1 MAQRD
6 YYEILG
12 VAKGASDNDIKKAY
26 RKLALKYH
34 PDKNPGDPEA
44 EKQFKGVSE
53 AYEVLSDP
61 EKRKLYDQYGHDGLK
76 ARGYA
81 GPSFHSVDDIF
92 EQFSDIF
99 EGSIFES
106 FFGGGRRGRSRRGRT
121 GRPGADLRVD
131 LELTYEDVAGGVKKR
146 IELKRQGTCESC
158 SGTGAK
164 SGTAVEACPT
174 CGGHGRVQQ
183 TQGFFSIQRTCPR
196 CGGEGVHCP
205 SPCSSC
211 RGEGTTPSKREVVI
225 DIPAGIH
232 DGVQLR
238 LAGEGNS
245 GVRGGPAGDLYC
257 YIHVKPH
264 EFFERHNDDII
275 CEVPISFAEAALGCH
290 IEVPTL
296 RGKAKVTI
304 PPGTQSGEFLRLKGQ
319 GIPNI
324 DGYGVG
330 NQLIKIVV
338 ETPQKLSPKM
348 RELFESLR
356 ELDEEGHSTK
366 RKKFFER
373 LKDIFLFFCLL

>member
-1 MAQRD
+1 MSQRD

-12 VAKGASDNDIKKAY
+12 VAKGASDSDIKKAY
-26 RKLALKYH
+26 RKLALKHH

-44 EKQFKGVSE
+44 EKQFKAVSE

-61 EKRKLYDQYGHDGLK
+61 ERRKLYDQYGHDGLK

-106 FFGGGRRGRSRRGRT
+106 FFGGGRRGRTRRGRA

-131 LELTYEDVAGGVKKR
+131 LELTYEEVASGAKKR
-146 IELKRQGTCESC
+146 IELKRQAACENC
-158 SGTGAK
+158 SGSGAK
-164 SGTAVEACPT
+164 PGTTVEACPT

-196 CGGEGVHCP
+196 CGGEGIYCP
-205 SPCSSC
+205 SPCSAC
-211 RGEGTTPSKREVVI
+211 RGEGTVAAKREVII
-225 DIPAGIH
+225 DVPAGIH
-232 DGVQLR
+232 DSVQLR

-257 YIHVKPH
+257 YIHIKPH

-296 RGKAKVTI
+296 RGKAKVTV

-319 GIPNI
+319 GFPNI

-338 ETPQKLSPKM
+338 ETPQKLTPRM
-348 RELFESLR
+348 RELFEQLH
-356 ELDEEGHSTK
+356 ELDEEEHSSR
-366 RKKFFER
+366 RKKFFQR
-373 LKDIFLFFCLL
+373 LKDYFSLF

>member
-1 MAQRD
+1 MSQRD
-6 YYEILG
+6 YYETLG
-12 VAKGASDNDIKKAY
+12 VAKGASDSDIKKAY
-26 RKLALKYH
+26 RKLALKHH

-44 EKQFKGVSE
+44 EKQFKAVSE
-53 AYEVLSDP
+53 AYEVLADP
-61 EKRKLYDQYGHDGLK
+61 ERRKLYDQYGHDGLK
-76 ARGYA
+76 ARGYT

-106 FFGGGRRGRSRRGRT
+106 FFGGGRRGRTRRGRA

-131 LELTYEDVAGGVKKR
+131 LELAYEEVASGAKKR
-146 IELKRQGTCESC
+146 IELKRQAACENC
-158 SGTGAK
+158 SGSGARP
-164 SGTAVEACPT
+164 GTTVEACPT

-196 CGGEGVHCP
+196 CGGEGVYCP
-205 SPCSSC
+205 SPCGAC
-211 RGEGTTPSKREVVI
+211 RGEGTVAAKREVII
-225 DIPAGIH
+225 DVPAGIH

-238 LAGEGNS
+238 LAGEGNA

-296 RGKAKVTI
+296 RGKAKVTV
-304 PPGTQSGEFLRLKGQ
+304 PPGTQSGEFLRLKSQ
-319 GIPNI
+319 GFPNI

-338 ETPQKLSPKM
+338 ETPQKLTPRM
-348 RELFESLR
+348 RELFEQLE
-356 ELDEEGHSTK
+356 ELDEEEHSSR
-366 RKKFFER
+366 RKKFFQR
-373 LKDIFLFFCLL
+373 LKDYFSL